1 MHTPRPPRQGLRP
14 HTPGQTMTRPILLDF
29 FKSIAH
35 ATALPCALACAA
47 IATPP
52 APCATAQTPA
62 NAGIWATPDPTP
74 GHATAPESGDTA
86 AALKTWIALQNG
98 LYDVVVRFDE
108 QAAAMQKHLPAF
120 EQYVLERTN
129 EAIRAGENVA
139 KISYQVAKMPPK
151 TQLQYN
157 AVAAEPTVCAQLDTA
172 LNAYIA
178 HVTPALEATIDTLV
192 RTTANASDDE
202 KRSISKRLATA
213 TAAMANRKR
222 AQEILYLCI
231 YKLKS
236 ETGKPRNYSVE
247 RTMRIWYRI
256 QLPILDAWLGNVD

>member
-1 MHTPRPPRQGLRP
+1 
-14 HTPGQTMTRPILLDF
+14 MTRPILLDF

-47 IATPP
+47 IATTP
-52 APCATAQTPA
+52 APCATAQTPT
-62 NAGIWATPDPTP
+62 NTGIWATPDPTH
-74 GHATAPESGDTA
+74 GHATAPESGDAA

-108 QAAAMQKHLPAF
+108 QAAAMQTHLPAF

-157 AVAAEPTVCAQLDTA
+157 AVAAEPTVCAQLDSA

-178 HVTPALEATIDTLV
+178 AVTPALEATIATLV

>member
-1 MHTPRPPRQGLRP
+1 
-14 HTPGQTMTRPILLDF
+14 MTRPILLDF

-47 IATPP
+47 IATTP
-52 APCATAQTPA
+52 APCATAQTPT
-62 NAGIWATPDPTP
+62 NTGIWATPDPTH
-74 GHATAPESGDTA
+74 GHATAPESGDAA

-129 EAIRAGENVA
+129 EA
-139 KISYQVAKMPPK
+139 
-151 TQLQYN
+151 
-157 AVAAEPTVCAQLDTA
+157 
-172 LNAYIA
+172 
-178 HVTPALEATIDTLV
+178 
-192 RTTANASDDE
+192 ANASDDE